1 MGAETRRSDK
11 MSIDMKVLEKAIAV
25 RDFKFLSRKLIEKLR
40 EAGWTDED
48 IVQFAEK
55 LVAVA
60 RKA

>member
-1 MGAETRRSDK
+1 

>member
-1 MGAETRRSDK
+1 
-11 MSIDMKVLEKAIAV
+11 MSIDLKVLEKAIAV

-55 LVAVA
+55 LAAVA